1 MARNQFML
9 ERAQKLRATST
20 PAERRIWSILR
31 AKRLAGLKF
40 RRQHVVGNFIVDFV
54 CLPARLIIEVDGDT
68 HGDDEAALRDAKRT
82 DEIEGFG
89 YRVIRFW
96 DHYVLNDPEG
106 GIHEAILEAL
116 MASALPVTEKARLR
130 TFLLDPLPD
139 PLPCGAR
146 GTESLDPLP
155 DPLPCGARGDGI
167 P

>member
-9 ERAQKLRATST
+9 ERAQKLRASST

-82 DEIEGFG
+82 EEIEGFS

-96 DHYVLNDPEG
+96 DHYVLNDSDG
-106 GIHEAILEAL
+106 GVHDAILVAL
-116 MASALPVTEKARLR
+116 MDSALSATEKARLR
-130 TFLLDPLPD
+130 TFFLDPLPD
-139 PLPCGAR
+139 PLPCRER
-146 GTESLDPLP
+146 GTDPYS
-155 DPLPCGARGDGI
+155 R
-167 P
+167 